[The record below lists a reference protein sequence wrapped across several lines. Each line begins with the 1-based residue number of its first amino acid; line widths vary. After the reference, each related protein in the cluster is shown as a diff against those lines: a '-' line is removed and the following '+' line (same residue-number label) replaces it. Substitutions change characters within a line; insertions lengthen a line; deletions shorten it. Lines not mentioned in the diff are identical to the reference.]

1 MLLASFVRRRIPSA
15 PAASLAALVVVS
27 ALIAASPRALTA
39 QTAQRGPPARG
50 PGPSPAVTPVITP
63 ALAAALSV
71 PSRPAFAM
79 GEVLDYRVNVSRAGN
94 VGQGQMRV
102 EGPVMERGT
111 LTWRL
116 VFVMQ
121 AQRGPIKAI
130 DRTTS
135 WIDPTIFATTRFENT
150 ERHPL
155 SRDQETV
162 EIDANS
168 STWTRNNGASQAL
181 ATPLPLDE
189 LSFMYFLRSLPL
201 EHDGTFTFSRHFD
214 AARNPTVVHL
224 RGEEMVDTPAG
235 VFRTRILDMHVRD
248 PKRFQGAGAIRIN
261 LDMTGCHMPVR
272 ITSRMPIVGTTTL
285 TLTGVGNT
293 ATSAETSPAGCTL

>member
-1 MLLASFVRRRIPSA
+1 M
-15 PAASLAALVVVS
+15 
-27 ALIAASPRALTA
+27 A
-39 QTAQRGPPARG
+39 QVARSGPPA
-50 PGPSPAVTPVITP
+50 P
-63 ALAAALSV
+63 ALAAALSA
-71 PSRPAFAM
+71 PSRPGFAM

-135 WIDPTIFATTRFENT
+135 WIDPTTFATTRFEKT
-150 ERHPL
+150 EKHPL

-162 EIDANS
+162 EIDAATN
-168 STWTRNNGASQAL
+168 TWTRNNGASQTL
-181 ATPLPLDE
+181 ASPLPLDE

-201 EHDGTFTFSRHFD
+201 DHDGTFTFSRHFD
-214 AARNPTVVHL
+214 EARNPTVVYV

-235 VFRTRILDMHVRD
+235 VFRTRVLDMHVRD
-248 PKRFQGAGAIRIN
+248 PKRFQGAGVIRIY
-261 LDMTGCHMPVR
+261 LDMAGCHMPVR
-272 ITSRMPIVGTTTL
+272 IMSKMPIIGTTTL
-285 TLTGVGNT
+285 TLTNVSST
-293 ATSAETSPAGCTL
+293 ATAAEHSPASCTL

>member
-1 MLLASFVRRRIPSA
+1 MSA
-15 PAASLAALVVVS
+15 PG
-27 ALIAASPRALTA
+27 IA
-39 QTAQRGPPARG
+39 
-50 PGPSPAVTPVITP
+50 P
-63 ALAAALSV
+63 ALAATLSA
-71 PSRPAFAM
+71 PSRPAFGM

-102 EGPVMERGT
+102 EGPVMERAT

-135 WIDPTIFATTRFENT
+135 WIDPTTFATTRFEKT

-162 EIDANS
+162 EIDAS
-168 STWTRNNGASQAL
+168 AGTWTRNNGASQSL
-181 ATPLPLDE
+181 ATTLPLDE
-189 LSFMYFLRSLPL
+189 LSFMYFLRGLPL
-201 EHDGTFTFSRHFD
+201 DHEGTFTFSRHFD
-214 AARNPTVVHL
+214 EARNPTVVYV

-235 VFRTRILDMHVRD
+235 LFRTRVLDMHVRD
-248 PKRFQGAGAIRIN
+248 PKRFQGAGVIRIN
-261 LDMTGCHMPVR
+261 LDMAGCHMPVR
-272 ITSRMPIVGTTTL
+272 ITSKMPIIGTTTL
-285 TLTGVGNT
+285 TLTNVSST
-293 ATSAETSPAGCTL
+293 ATVAEHAPASCAL

>member
-1 MLLASFVRRRIPSA
+1 MLLASFERRRSSPA
-15 PAASLAALVVVS
+15 PIAVALLLVLAVQRPRELMAQAARSGPPVS
-27 ALIAASPRALTA
+27 ALGTSPTIA
-39 QTAQRGPPARG
+39 
-50 PGPSPAVTPVITP
+50 P
-63 ALAAALSV
+63 ALAAALSA

-135 WIDPTIFATTRFENT
+135 WIDPTTFATTRFEKT

-162 EIDANS
+162 EIDAANG
-168 STWTRNNGASQAL
+168 TWARNNGVPQAL

-189 LSFMYFLRSLPL
+189 LSFMYFLRGLPL

-214 AARNPTVVHL
+214 EARNPTVVYV
-224 RGEEMVDTPAG
+224 RGEELVDTPAG
-235 VFRTRILDMHVRD
+235 VFRTRVLDMHVRD
-248 PKRFQGAGAIRIN
+248 PKRFQGSGVIRIN
-261 LDMTGCHMPVR
+261 LDMAGCHMPVR
-272 ITSRMPIVGTTTL
+272 IMSRMPIIGTTTL
-285 TLTGVGNT
+285 TLTNVTST
-293 ATSAETSPAGCTL
+293 ATIAEQSPASCTQ

>member
-1 MLLASFVRRRIPSA
+1 MLRTSFIGHRFS
-15 PAASLAALVVVS
+15 S
-27 ALIAASPRALTA
+27 
-39 QTAQRGPPARG
+39 GP
-50 PGPSPAVTPVITP
+50 V
-63 ALAAALSV
+63 AAALLTVLFAARPEASIAQAAGSV
-71 PSRPAFAM
+71 PPAPGRGTSSANAPTLDAALSAPNQPAFAM
-79 GEVLDYRVNVSRAGN
+79 GEVLDFRVNVSRAGD

-121 AQRGPIKAI
+121 AQRGPIKAV

-135 WIDPTIFATTRFENT
+135 WINPTTFATTRFEKS

-162 EIDANS
+162 EIDAVTN
-168 STWTRNNGASQAL
+168 TWTRNNGATRLL

-189 LSFMYFLRSLPL
+189 LSFMYFLRGLPL
-201 EHDGTFTFSRHFD
+201 DHDGTFTFSRHFD
-214 AARNPTVVHL
+214 ETRNPTVVYV

-235 VFRTRILDMHVRD
+235 LFRTRVLDMHVRD
-248 PKRFQGAGAIRIN
+248 PKRLQGAGVIRIN
-261 LDMTGCHMPVR
+261 LDMAGCHMPIR
-272 ITSRMPIVGTTTL
+272 IMSRMPIIGTTTL
-285 TLTGVGNT
+285 LLTGSSST
-293 ATSAETSPAGCTL
+293 ATAAEHSPAGCTL

>member
-1 MLLASFVRRRIPSA
+1 MLLALFVRRRISSAPVAAASLLTLVAVSVPIVASPRTLTAQAARGGPPPSA
-15 PAASLAALVVVS
+15 PA
-27 ALIAASPRALTA
+27 
-39 QTAQRGPPARG
+39 
-50 PGPSPAVTPVITP
+50 ITP
-63 ALAAALSV
+63 ALAAALSA
-71 PSRPAFAM
+71 PSRPAFAL

-135 WIDPTIFATTRFENT
+135 WIDPTTFATTRFEKT
-150 ERHPL
+150 EKHPL

-162 EIDANS
+162 EIDVNA

-201 EHDGTFTFSRHFD
+201 DHDGTFTFSRHFD
-214 AARNPTVVHL
+214 DARNPTVVYV

-235 VFRTRILDMHVRD
+235 VFRTRVLDMHVRD
-248 PKRFQGAGAIRIN
+248 PKRFQGSGVIRIN
-261 LDMTGCHMPVR
+261 LDMAGCHMPVR
-272 ITSRMPIVGTTTL
+272 ITSRMPIIGTTTL
-285 TLTGVGNT
+285 TLTNVSST
-293 ATSAETSPAGCTL
+293 ATAAEHTPAGCTL

>member
-1 MLLASFVRRRIPSA
+1 MLLASFERRRSSP
-15 PAASLAALVVVS
+15 
-27 ALIAASPRALTA
+27 ALIAVALLVVLAAQSPRELMA
-39 QTAQRGPPARG
+39 QAARSG
-50 PGPSPAVTPVITP
+50 TPVSAPGTSPTIAP
-63 ALAAALSV
+63 ALAAALSA

-135 WIDPTIFATTRFENT
+135 WIDPTTFATTRFEKT

-162 EIDANS
+162 EIDAANG
-168 STWTRNNGASQAL
+168 TWARNNGAPQAL

-189 LSFMYFLRSLPL
+189 LSFMYFLRGLPL

-214 AARNPTVVHL
+214 EARNPTVVYV
-224 RGEEMVDTPAG
+224 RGEELVETPAG
-235 VFRTRILDMHVRD
+235 VFRTRVLDMHVRD
-248 PKRFQGAGAIRIN
+248 PKRFQGAGVIRIN
-261 LDMTGCHMPVR
+261 LDMAGCHMPVR
-272 ITSRMPIVGTTTL
+272 IMSRMPIIGTTTL
-285 TLTGVGNT
+285 TLTNVTST
-293 ATSAETSPAGCTL
+293 ATIAEQSPASCTQ

>member
-1 MLLASFVRRRIPSA
+1 MYLAFATASPSA
-15 PAASLAALVVVS
+15 MG
-27 ALIAASPRALTA
+27 A
-39 QTAQRGPPARG
+39 QTA
-50 PGPSPAVTPVITP
+50 
-63 ALAAALSV
+63 LSA
-71 PSRPAFAM
+71 PSRPAFAL
-79 GEVLDYRVNVSRAGN
+79 GEVLDYSVHISRAGD

-135 WIDPTIFATTRFENT
+135 WINPATFATTRFEKT
-150 ERHPL
+150 EKHPL
-155 SRDQETV
+155 SRDHETI
-162 EIDANS
+162 EIDAAS
-168 STWTRNNGASQAL
+168 STWTRNSGASQAL

-201 EHDGTFTFSRHFD
+201 DQDGTFTFARHFD
-214 AARNPTVVHL
+214 EARNPTVVYV

-235 VFRTRILDMHVRD
+235 VFRTRVLDMHVRD
-248 PKRFQGAGAIRIN
+248 PKRYQGAGVIRIN
-261 LDMTGCHMPVR
+261 LDMAGCHVPVR
-272 ITSRMPIVGTTTL
+272 ITSRMPIIGKTTL
-285 TLTGVGNT
+285 TLTGVSST
-293 ATSAETSPAGCTL
+293 ATVAEYSPASCVP

>member
-1 MLLASFVRRRIPSA
+1 MLLASFVRRRISSA
-15 PAASLAALVVVS
+15 AVAVAVLSVLAAPRSWDL
-27 ALIAASPRALTA
+27 AAQAARS
-39 QTAQRGPPARG
+39 GPPA
-50 PGPSPAVTPVITP
+50 SASETSSAT
-63 ALAAALSV
+63 ASALSGAPGA
-71 PSRPAFAM
+71 PSRPAFAL

-135 WIDPTIFATTRFENT
+135 WIDPTTFATTRFEKT

-162 EIDANS
+162 EINAADQ
-168 STWTRNNGASQAL
+168 TWTRNHGESQAL
-181 ATPLPLDE
+181 AAPLPLDE
-189 LSFMYFLRSLPL
+189 LSFMYFLRGLPL

-214 AARNPTVVHL
+214 ETRNPTVVYV

-235 VFRTRILDMHVRD
+235 VFRTRVLDMHVRD
-248 PKRFQGAGAIRIN
+248 PKRFQGAGVIRIN
-261 LDMTGCHMPVR
+261 LDMAGCHMPVR
-272 ITSRMPIVGTTTL
+272 IMSKMPIIGTTTL
-285 TLTGVGNT
+285 TLTNVTST
-293 ATSAETSPAGCTL
+293 ATIAEQSPASCTQ